1 MKIKKIKLRDYGPI
15 NEFLLEP
22 KMFNVIYGPNET
34 GKTALVEAITSILF
48 RVKTRYGKPDD
59 IILEIEY
66 QGKTL
71 SLPSEKFS
79 YFMQKSEV
87 TGLLY
92 VRASESTLYY
102 EKKDQAN
109 FWDSLKSMLSQTGP
123 QIPVPKIIGDIREG
137 IGYQPKKNEW
147 KQEKRIVIENA
158 RKRLEQLKNFIKE
171 IGEIENKRRGLKKLS
186 QEYVRLSEELKSIE
200 NYKKYNI
207 YQEIKKLYDEYVDK
221 KNALSFYER
230 YTEED
235 LHKWQELE
243 LGKRSIITQAKEK
256 DELTGETENLKK
268 EFNAVLKKLEIIE
281 KHNIKEKIY
290 QKKVIGKEPS
300 YFYPLLIFL
309 IGFIFL
315 ILGFRFNI
323 SILISLIIFL
333 ISILGFTLVAIKKSQ
348 IKIAYLKNQQVLND
362 AELLL
367 EKKIKD
373 FDELKKAI
381 DALENEK
388 IRIETLIAA
397 KNERLKT
404 LGALIPVE
412 EVERQLEELRNKTG
426 CGEIDK
432 LKEKL
437 LEKKRIQDELN
448 GITAKLFSHLG
459 ERDETKWRR
468 LIDEKKV
475 PPPAREYDITIGDE
489 LEKQVK
495 TLEEETNRLQRDIKI
510 FEEAKKSLYGI
521 TGEDQA
527 LKEISEIE
535 AQLRNYD
542 LELKAALK
550 AEEILNQMSNELNN
564 FIENIL
570 SGEDSLSEYFYE
582 ITRKYKKI
590 KIENQD
596 FVAIDEDGNE
606 YPINQ
611 LSSGAR
617 DQLLLCFR
625 FSALKKLFPAGTFL
639 LLDDAFIFAD
649 WERRCRL
656 AELLKKFA
664 DEGNQVFYFTSDE
677 HSRDLLARYGASVT
691 AL

>member
-1 MKIKKIKLRDYGPI
+1 MMKINKIKLKNYGPI
-15 NEFLLEP
+15 KEFFLEP
-22 KMFNVIYGPNET
+22 KMFNVIYGANET
-34 GKTALVEAITSILF
+34 GKTALVEAIISVLLKG
-48 RVKTRYGKPDD
+48 KTRYGKPDD
-59 IILEIEY
+59 ITLEMEFE
-66 QGKTL
+66 KKRL
-71 SLPSEKFS
+71 SLPPAKFP
-79 YFMQKSEV
+79 YFIQNLEIAS
-87 TGLLY
+87 LLY
-92 VRASESTLYY
+92 VRASESELY

-123 QIPVPKIIGDIREG
+123 QIPISEIIRDMREE

-147 KQEKRIVIENA
+147 KSEKRMMIENA

-171 IGEIENKRRGLKKLS
+171 IGEIENKKKELKKLS
-186 QEYVRLSEELKSIE
+186 QEYMRLSEELKSIE
-200 NYKKYNI
+200 NFKKFKI
-207 YQEIKKLYDEYVDK
+207 YQEMKRLYDEYLDK
-221 KNALSFYER
+221 KNVLSFYER

-243 LGKRSIITQAKEK
+243 MGKKSIAAQTKER
-256 DELTGETENLKK
+256 DELTGETENLRK
-268 EFNAVLKKLEIIE
+268 ELTALSRKIE
-281 KHNIKEKIY
+281 LIERYKIKERIY
-290 QKKVIGKEPS
+290 QKKEIGKEPN

-309 IGFIFL
+309 IGFILL
-315 ILGFRFNI
+315 ILGFRFNF

-333 ISILGFTLVAIKKSQ
+333 ISIFGFTLVAIKKSQ
-348 IKIAYLKNQQVLND
+348 IKIAHLKNQQILND

-367 EKKIKD
+367 EKRIKD
-373 FDELKKAI
+373 FDELKDTI
-381 DALENEK
+381 DSLEEEK
-388 IRIETLIAA
+388 IKIETLISA
-397 KNERLKT
+397 KDERLRS
-404 LGALIPVE
+404 LSNSVPIDE
-412 EVERQLEELRNKTG
+412 IERQIEEHRNKTG
-426 CGEIDK
+426 CSEIGK

-437 LEKKRIQDELN
+437 FEKKKIQDELN
-448 GITAKLFSHLG
+448 VISAKLFSHLG
-459 ERDETKWRR
+459 EGDETKWRR

-475 PPPAREYDITIGDE
+475 PPTQREYDITIADE

-495 TLEEETNRLQRDIKI
+495 NIEEEINGLQSEIKI
-510 FEEAKKSLYGI
+510 FESVKKSQYGI
-521 TGEDQA
+521 TSEDQA

-535 AQLRNYD
+535 AQLSNYD
-542 LELKAALK
+542 LELKAVLK
-550 AEEILNQMSNELNN
+550 AEEILNQMSNELDN

-590 KIENQD
+590 KVENQD
-596 FVAIDEDGNE
+596 FVAIDEDDNE
-606 YPINQ
+606 YPINL

-639 LLDDAFIFAD
+639 FLDDAFIFAD

-656 AELLKKFA
+656 AELLKKFV